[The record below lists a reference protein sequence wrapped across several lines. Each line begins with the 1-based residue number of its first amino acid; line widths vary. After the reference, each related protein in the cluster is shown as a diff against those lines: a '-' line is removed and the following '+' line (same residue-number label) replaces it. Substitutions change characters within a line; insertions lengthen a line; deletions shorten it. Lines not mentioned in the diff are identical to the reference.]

1 MANDLCTTYANRLID
16 WALATG
22 SPTRPSAV
30 YVALGTG
37 SSSTGLSGELS
48 GNGYAR
54 QSATFDAASNRAT
67 SNATLIEFGPNTTS
81 NWGTVSHMGIY
92 DASTGGNCIWAGSLS
107 AAKTASVGD
116 KITFQVGAL
125 DVLFSQYAD

>member
-1 MANDLCTTYANRLID
+1 MANDISTTAANRALD
-16 WALATG
+16 WLLATG
-22 SPTRPSAV
+22 SPTRPSAI

-37 SSSTGLSGELS
+37 SSSTGLTGEPS

-54 QSATFDAASNRAT
+54 QSATFDAAANRAT
-67 SNATLIEFGPNTTS
+67 SNASLIEFGPNTTA
-81 NWGTVSHMGIY
+81 NWGTLSHMGIY
-92 DASTGGNCIWAGSLS
+92 DASTGGNCLWAGSMS

-125 DVLFSQYAD
+125 DILFSQYAD